1 MSEDKKG
8 KVHALKTFP
17 QYFSGIFDGSVPT
30 VYAES
35 SDTYD
40 STLQVKEKE
49 VVTLTYID
57 EVGVTGEANMPVSYE
72 LIVRSGSVGSLLIV
86 DENYVE
92 HAARLFREL
101 PNFNAGRRLY
111 FRLDD
116 FVLSN
121 TSPNT
126 PARITVQAGGTDD
139 AEEVLLEELPD
150 EQGIYIGS
158 IATSY
163 GTAPAQDEVLQ
174 VRGGEE
180 IRAIYYPQTPGT
192 PSQPIMDT
200 TYTNKGSSGKITIEG
215 ANGLKLTNFNAGDA
229 IYFRLEDL
237 DLNRDMFTVDK
248 ADIWV
253 SGDAI
258 ASGRTV
264 KLNETSEDS
273 GVLTGSIETRYGRG
287 VSGGGNILEV
297 VSGERVTAVYYDA
310 LTSTGETNVKV
321 TDSCRTNML
330 GTADY
335 ADKGVVIDG
344 SMAGWPLE
352 NSLRAGDEGS
362 NLYVQWDRDNLYIL
376 AYVIDPEVV
385 VPDATQFWNGADAL
399 ELHIDTDPTGE
410 ISSYLEGLKKPSYY
424 FFWLCPKGAGP
435 DGSKP
440 YVGQN
445 KPETVYNYTAIQVAV
460 KIFPGSRYVLEAQ
473 IPFTALGGFD
483 PYKTSESDR
492 IGFNYII
499 RRSNA
504 PQLRWALGANGETN
518 LPPSYFGMLILEQP
532 QSSN

>member
-1 MSEDKKG
+1 M
-8 KVHALKTFP
+8 
-17 QYFSGIFDGSVPT
+17 
-30 VYAES
+30 
-35 SDTYD
+35 
-40 STLQVKEKE
+40 
-49 VVTLTYID
+49 
-57 EVGVTGEANMPVSYE
+57 
-72 LIVRSGSVGSLLIV
+72 
-86 DENYVE
+86 
-92 HAARLFREL
+92 
-101 PNFNAGRRLY
+101 
-111 FRLDD
+111 
-116 FVLSN
+116 
-121 TSPNT
+121 SPNT

-139 AEEVLLEELPD
+139 TEEVLLEEIPG
-150 EQGIYIGS
+150 EQGIYTGS
-158 IATSY
+158 VATSY
-163 GTAPAQDEVLQ
+163 GTAPAQDEILQ

-180 IRAIYYPQTPGT
+180 VKAVYYPQTPGA
-192 PSQPIMDT
+192 PSQPIIDT

-215 ANGLKLTNFNAGDA
+215 ANGLKLTNFNAGDT
-229 IYFRLEDL
+229 IYFRLEDP
-237 DLNRDMFTVDK
+237 DLNRDMFAIDT

-287 VSGGGNILEV
+287 GAGGGNILEV

-330 GTADY
+330 GTANYEDG
-335 ADKGVVIDG
+335 GVVIDG

-376 AYVIDPEVV
+376 AYIIDPEVV
-385 VPDATQFWNGADAL
+385 VPDATQFWSGADAL
-399 ELHIDTDPTGE
+399 EIHIDTDPTGE
-410 ISSYLEGLKKPSYY
+410 ISSYLVGLKKPSYY

-445 KPETVYNYTAIQVAV
+445 MPETVYNYTAIQVAV

-504 PQLRWALGANGETN
+504 PQLRWALGANGETS